1 MKHIKQFAIIL
12 LITFWGEALHKFIS
26 LPIPSSIYGL
36 LIMLICLQTKILK
49 LEQVKETGNFLLEIM
64 PVMFIPSAVGLIK
77 IWSSITNVVIPI
89 VFVVLFTTIL
99 VMVTT
104 GKMADFIISRNR
116 GENK

>member
-1 MKHIKQFAIIL
+1 MRHIKQLVIIL
-12 LITFWGEALHKFIS
+12 FITFLGEILHKFIS
-26 LPIPSSIYGL
+26 LPIPSSIYGF

-64 PVMFIPSAVGLIK
+64 PIMFIPAAVGLIE
-77 IWSSITNVVIPI
+77 IWSSIANIVIPI
-89 VFVVLFTTIL
+89 VFIALFTTVL

-104 GKMADFIISRNR
+104 GKMSDFIISRNR